1 MFSEKKMELWFPPL
15 DKVYCTGNSHILGI
29 THKCGSFIDICYPM
43 NLNQLEIYCTTC
55 VTKLMARVKI
65 MNFKEK

>member
-15 DKVYCTGNSHILGI
+15 DKVCCTGNSHILGI
-29 THKCGSFIDICYPM
+29 THKCGLFIDICYPM
-43 NLNQLEIYCTTC
+43 NLNQLEIYCITC

-65 MNFKEK
+65 MNLKKK